1 MGLSAVFHED
11 LRADTRGMRTVKV
24 SGAVLLLALAAGA
37 IWVQP
42 AVAATPSSGEGTRL
56 VVCVENGS
64 GDISLKGDKPCGKG
78 HRKAVLRLSGPQG
91 TVGPQGETGAMGATG
106 PTGPQGAPGPQG
118 NPGAPG
124 ATGATGPQGTTGA
137 VGPQFPS
144 YYGSFYDTTT
154 QTNPVASTAMS
165 VTLNEV
171 TDGQNG
177 VVANG
182 ISVVNGSRI
191 TPANAGVYN
200 IQFSIQVDKTD
211 SGDDDIDI
219 WLAKNGSNVSWSNT
233 QQTLSGTGTQKF
245 VAAWNFVAEAA
256 EGDYFELKWSSPDTG
271 MRLLTTVAANSP
283 SRPGVPSVILT
294 VTYVGA

>member
-1 MGLSAVFHED
+1 
-11 LRADTRGMRTVKV
+11 MRKVKV
-24 SGAVLLLALAAGA
+24 SGAVVLLALAAGA
-37 IWVQP
+37 LWVQP
-42 AVAATPSSGEGTRL
+42 AGAATASGGERPRL
-56 VVCVENGS
+56 VLCVERS
-64 GDISLKGDKPCGKG
+64 TGDISIKGDRPCGKG
-78 HRKAVLRLSGPQG
+78 HRKVVLRLS
-91 TVGPQGETGAMGATG
+91 
-106 PTGPQGAPGPQG
+106 GPQGAPGPQG
-118 NPGAPG
+118 NPGATGATGATGPTGPQGVPGPQGNPGATG
-124 ATGATGPQGTTGA
+124 ATGATGPQGATGA
-137 VGPQFPS
+137 MGPQFPS

-182 ISVVNGSRI
+182 VSVVNGSRI
-191 TPANAGVYN
+191 TLANAGVYD

-211 SGDDDIDI
+211 AGDDDIDL
-219 WLAKNGSNVSWSNT
+219 WLAKNGNNVSWSNT

-245 VAAWNFVAEAA
+245 VAAWNFVVEAA
-256 EGDYFELKWSSPDTG
+256 TGDYFELKWSSADTG

-294 VTYVGA
+294 VTYVGAS